1 MCKKKYRRTNNFCI
15 GGIFMTLSLQVLQ
28 SYYYGTADSG
38 TVSVLSACI
47 FETAE

>member
-1 MCKKKYRRTNNFCI
+1 
-15 GGIFMTLSLQVLQ
+15 MTLSLQVLQ

-38 TVSVLSACI
+38 TVSVLSAFI